1 MIIKVSQNYR
11 CKPKHAHCANRLC
24 TTDNQLV
31 DSINKFARCHAN
43 VFIKVIVHAPSR
55 AKPRHFRECFNGK

>member
-11 CKPKHAHCANRLC
+11 CKLKHARCANRLC

-31 DSINKFARCHAN
+31 NGIDKFTRRHAN
-43 VFIKVIVHAPSR
+43 VFIKVIVHTPS
-55 AKPRHFRECFNGK
+55 